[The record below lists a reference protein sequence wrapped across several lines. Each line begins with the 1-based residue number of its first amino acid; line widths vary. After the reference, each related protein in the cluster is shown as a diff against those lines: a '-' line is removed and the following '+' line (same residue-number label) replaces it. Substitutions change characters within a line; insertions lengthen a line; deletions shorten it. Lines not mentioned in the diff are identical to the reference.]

1 MIWVVHSGHACGF
14 VELMTPN
21 KPHPET
27 GSKVELLESGKG
39 PAEIQRLYALT
50 TISSEL
56 ASISGLLTYRPLP
69 LFNRFRLVQSI
80 PYLKHKSLPIP
91 SHTFKNEPVSSN
103 IKLAEKVVQS
113 NFLYHSQDFVNGAP
127 QDSEPT
133 HAPSCQYPPVCLKI
147 TKRKGLPRF
156 FP

>member
-56 ASISGLLTYRPLP
+56 TSISGLLTYRPLP

-91 SHTFKNEPVSSN
+91 SHTFKNERVSSN
-103 IKLAEKVVQS
+103 IKV
-113 NFLYHSQDFVNGAP
+113 G
-127 QDSEPT
+127 
-133 HAPSCQYPPVCLKI
+133 
-147 TKRKGLPRF
+147 RKGCTIKFLVSQSRFCQRCSPRLGTHPYPILSIPACLP
-156 FP
+156 